1 MANAYKV
8 KHVEMFGSGYF
19 TALRGTASTT
29 LVKGIYFS
37 HDDHNTIVTLALTKS
52 GTSTPIPLCEVSHTA
67 DNMTQLLPDT
77 IALESGDQLEVKST
91 HITSSDVGHLTVNYV
106 ENTTSLS
113 GQSIGVL
120 TDVNI
125 ATAPTNGQVLVW
137 NNTAGE
143 FQPGDQSSGSGTVT
157 SVGITAGTG
166 ISSSGGPITTSGNIS
181 VALDA
186 SIDDLTD
193 VATTGKIPNDVLAW
207 DGSNWV
213 YSRRVSLL
221 YELLKEGS
229 SKTITA
235 ESTNA
240 DETEGFVKLEA
251 TTAKL
256 KVNNTGVE
264 ISETS
269 PGDIEFVVATDSSG
283 STAFTALHI
292 DGSTTANVS
301 DIIVKA
307 GAYFKFDDGL
317 YTQWI
322 KPTSGNTGNTAIVLP
337 SSSGQLA
344 LTTDLYTDSD
354 ADARIAAASVTD
366 LTDVSSAGS
375 GAIITTAERTKLTG
389 IAAGAEVNVNADWN
403 ATSGDALILN
413 KPTIPTNTNI
423 SNTNLALDGNRTL
436 DQDGSNLTI
445 DPSSGIFQ
453 VNDSS
458 GFPTVPEI
466 QVGQGQLDLM
476 GLRFPNA
483 DGSANQVIKT
493 NGSGVLSF
501 VDQTSLANTDIAID
515 DNRTIDGNGNDLTI
529 DPNSGVF
536 SINDSAGPPTLAEF
550 EVAQGYVDLRGNAVR
565 IHGLS
570 YPSSDGTNGQVLTTN
585 GSGTLSFTTPSGGGG
600 GGLGS
605 ADQTLTADRT
615 IDTNGF
621 NLDIEL
627 DPTGTA
633 DTFTIHDGTHDLF
646 QVDTT
651 TSGTL
656 FSVNDVSGLP
666 VFQSNDDGSAVL
678 PKILTAAPTG
688 TATEGT
694 MQLGIVSGTCY
705 LYVYINGGW
714 KSTTLT

>member
-8 KHVEMFGSGYF
+8 KHVEMNGSGYF

-283 STAFTALHI
+283 TTAFTALHI
-292 DGSTTANVS
+292 DGTTTANVS

-375 GAIITTAERTKLTG
+375 GAIITSAERTKLSG
-389 IAAGAEVNVNADWN
+389 IATSATANQTDAHLLSRANHTGTQTASTISDFDTEVSNNSDVVANSTKLAGIETGADVTDETNVKAALDGMTLSSATIATGDRLLIQDANASYEQKYVLYDN
-403 ATSGDALILN
+403 LALKSYEEDELVSGQNVTMNTGVSVASNRIVDIMGDALADTSN
-413 KPTIPTNTNI
+413 ANTKKF
-423 SNTNLALDGNRTL
+423 L
-436 DQDGSNLTI
+436 
-445 DPSSGIFQ
+445 
-453 VNDSS
+453 
-458 GFPTVPEI
+458 GFHT
-466 QVGQGQLDLM
+466 
-476 GLRFPNA
+476 
-483 DGSANQVIKT
+483 
-493 NGSGVLSF
+493 GSGVCVLKGMVDANNSISGATAGSPLWLGASGSF
-501 VDQTSLANTDIAID
+501 
-515 DNRTIDGNGNDLTI
+515 
-529 DPNSGVF
+529 
-536 SINDSAGPPTLAEF
+536 SATAPTTATYYSR
-550 EVAQGYVDLRGNAVR
+550 VVGYY
-565 IHGLS
+565 I
-570 YPSSDGTNGQVLTTN
+570 
-585 GSGTLSFTTPSGGGG
+585 GTLVGGEVMCYFDPSR
-600 GGLGS
+600 
-605 ADQTLTADRT
+605 DWVQ
-615 IDTNGF
+615 ID
-621 NLDIEL
+621 
-627 DPTGTA
+627 
-633 DTFTIHDGTHDLF
+633 
-646 QVDTT
+646 
-651 TSGTL
+651 
-656 FSVNDVSGLP
+656 
-666 VFQSNDDGSAVL
+666 
-678 PKILTAAPTG
+678 
-688 TATEGT
+688 
-694 MQLGIVSGTCY
+694 
-705 LYVYINGGW
+705 
-714 KSTTLT
+714 

>member
-1 MANAYKV
+1 MNTV
-8 KHVEMFGSGYF
+8 
-19 TALRGTASTT
+19 ALSQN
-29 LVKGIYFS
+29 V
-37 HDDHNTIVTLALTKS
+37 LTDLIS
-52 GTSTPIPLCEVSHTA
+52 DV
-67 DNMTQLLPDT
+67 LP
-77 IALESGDQLEVKST
+77 LESGDVIKVRTSHQPSEVFVS
-91 HITSSDVGHLTVNYV
+91 YV
-106 ENTTSLS
+106 ENTTSVS
-113 GQSIGVL
+113 AQSIDVL
-120 TDVNI
+120 SDVDI
-125 ATAPTNGQVLVW
+125 STVAPTDGQVLVW
-137 NNTAGE
+137 DATNSVFE
-143 FQPGDQSSGSGTVT
+143 PGDAASGSGTVT

-166 ISSSGGPITTSGNIS
+166 ISSAGGPITTSGNIT

-186 SIDDLTD
+186 SIDDLSD
-193 VATTGKIPNDVLAW
+193 VDSTNKIPNDVLAW

-235 ESTNA
+235 EPTNV

-251 TTAKL
+251 TAAKL

-264 ISETS
+264 ITETS

>member
-1 MANAYKV
+1 
-8 KHVEMFGSGYF
+8 
-19 TALRGTASTT
+19 
-29 LVKGIYFS
+29 
-37 HDDHNTIVTLALTKS
+37 
-52 GTSTPIPLCEVSHTA
+52 
-67 DNMTQLLPDT
+67 
-77 IALESGDQLEVKST
+77 
-91 HITSSDVGHLTVNYV
+91 
-106 ENTTSLS
+106 
-113 GQSIGVL
+113 
-120 TDVNI
+120 
-125 ATAPTNGQVLVW
+125 
-137 NNTAGE
+137 
-143 FQPGDQSSGSGTVT
+143 
-157 SVGITAGTG
+157 
-166 ISSSGGPITTSGNIS
+166 
-181 VALDA
+181 
-186 SIDDLTD
+186 
-193 VATTGKIPNDVLAW
+193 
-207 DGSNWV
+207 
-213 YSRRVSLL
+213 
-221 YELLKEGS
+221 
-229 SKTITA
+229 
-235 ESTNA
+235 
-240 DETEGFVKLEA
+240 
-251 TTAKL
+251 
-256 KVNNTGVE
+256 
-264 ISETS
+264 
-269 PGDIEFVVATDSSG
+269 
-283 STAFTALHI
+283 
-292 DGSTTANVS
+292 
-301 DIIVKA
+301 
-307 GAYFKFDDGL
+307 
-317 YTQWI
+317 
-322 KPTSGNTGNTAIVLP
+322 
-337 SSSGQLA
+337 
-344 LTTDLYTDSD
+344 
-354 ADARIAAASVTD
+354 VTD

>member
-283 STAFTALHI
+283 TTAFTALHI
-292 DGSTTANVS
+292 DGTTTANVS

-375 GAIITTAERTKLTG
+375 GAIITSAERTKLSG
-389 IAAGAEVNVNADWN
+389 IATSATANQTDAHLLSRANHTGTQTASTISDFDTEVSNNSDVVANSTKLAGIETGADVTDETNVKAALDGMTLSSATIATGDRLLIQDANASYEQKYVLYDN
-403 ATSGDALILN
+403 LALKSYEEDELVSGQNVTMNTGVSVASNKIVDIMGDALADTSN
-413 KPTIPTNTNI
+413 ANTKKF
-423 SNTNLALDGNRTL
+423 L
-436 DQDGSNLTI
+436 
-445 DPSSGIFQ
+445 
-453 VNDSS
+453 
-458 GFPTVPEI
+458 GFHT
-466 QVGQGQLDLM
+466 
-476 GLRFPNA
+476 
-483 DGSANQVIKT
+483 
-493 NGSGVLSF
+493 GSGVCVLKGMVDANNSISGATAGSPLWLGASGSF
-501 VDQTSLANTDIAID
+501 
-515 DNRTIDGNGNDLTI
+515 
-529 DPNSGVF
+529 
-536 SINDSAGPPTLAEF
+536 SATAPTTATYYSR
-550 EVAQGYVDLRGNAVR
+550 VVGYY
-565 IHGLS
+565 I
-570 YPSSDGTNGQVLTTN
+570 
-585 GSGTLSFTTPSGGGG
+585 GTLVGGEVMCYFDPSK
-600 GGLGS
+600 
-605 ADQTLTADRT
+605 DWVQ
-615 IDTNGF
+615 ID
-621 NLDIEL
+621 
-627 DPTGTA
+627 
-633 DTFTIHDGTHDLF
+633 
-646 QVDTT
+646 
-651 TSGTL
+651 
-656 FSVNDVSGLP
+656 
-666 VFQSNDDGSAVL
+666 
-678 PKILTAAPTG
+678 
-688 TATEGT
+688 
-694 MQLGIVSGTCY
+694 
-705 LYVYINGGW
+705 
-714 KSTTLT
+714 